1 MKIFKTVFFLF
12 FIALFLSAGPL
23 FAQRKITIKLASLV
37 PENTPWGAAI
47 NRMAAEWEKISNGE
61 VEVIVFPNG
70 TGGDEA
76 EVLRKL
82 RINQFQAGVFT
93 SIGLNSVVPEVMSI
107 SYPFLIRN
115 DAELEAVMAKLKPDL
130 DTLFQKQDFITL
142 AWANAGWIKIFSK
155 VPVYIPGDL
164 RKTKL
169 GSNAEEEGFNQAFK
183 AMGYQVVGVSLNDI
197 LIALNSNSIDS
208 VYISPIYVAAN
219 QLFGITKNMTE
230 INVAPLMGGI
240 LINST
245 TWRRIP
251 EKYRSQFL
259 AVSKRIEK
267 EIASSISGLENEAI
281 ATMVRYGLNIN
292 ELNTQQKQE
301 WYDDTFKYEANLL
314 GVSSVF
320 NRTYYQRIKDI
331 LADYRRGR

>member
-1 MKIFKTVFFLF
+1 MKRFKTIFFLF
-12 FIALFLSAGPL
+12 FIALFLSTGQL

-47 NRMAAEWEKISNGE
+47 NRMAAEWERISNGE

-70 TGGDEA
+70 TGGDEV

-82 RINQFQAGVFT
+82 KINQFQAGVFT

-107 SYPFLIRN
+107 SYPFLIRD
-115 DAELEAVMAKLKPDL
+115 DAELEAVMSRIKPDL
-130 DTLFQKQDFITL
+130 DVLFQKQDFITL

-155 VPVYIPGDL
+155 VPVYVPGDL

-169 GSNAEEEGFNQAFK
+169 GSNSAEEGFNQAFK

-208 VYISPIYVAAN
+208 IYISPIYVAAN

-230 INVAPLMGGI
+230 INIAPIMGGI
-240 LINST
+240 LINNT

-251 EKYRSQFL
+251 EKYKSQFM
-259 AVSKRIEK
+259 ASAKRIER
-267 EIASSISGLENEAI
+267 EIASSISGLENEAV
-281 ATMVRYGLNIN
+281 ATMVRYGLAIN
-292 ELNTQQKQE
+292 ELNPQQRQE
-301 WYDDTFKYEANLL
+301 WYDDTVRYENNLI
-314 GVSSVF
+314 GGHSVF
-320 NRTYYQRIKDI
+320 DKTYYQRIKTI